1 MQSDTGN
8 VANLM
13 EQNKVPGAFL
23 AMLIV
28 QFALIIIDRALF
40 LRKFLFGKVVYQ
52 CALVGF
58 VHFWMFLLLPAVTER
73 VFIYV
78 RTFEQL

>member
-1 MQSDTGN
+1 
-8 VANLM
+8 M

-40 LRKFLFGKVVYQ
+40 LRKFLFGKVVRELNCECEFQ
-52 CALVGF
+52 EQG
-58 VHFWMFLLLPAVTER
+58 MFGQNY
-73 VFIYV
+73 FI
-78 RTFEQL
+78 

>member
-1 MQSDTGN
+1 MGRLQSDSGSAD

-13 EQNKVPGAFL
+13 EQNKVPGPFL

-40 LRKFLFGKVVYQ
+40 LRKFLFGKVVTNECGCELQ
-52 CALVGF
+52 EK
-58 VHFWMFLLLPAVTER
+58 MFE
-73 VFIYV
+73 
-78 RTFEQL
+78 

>member
-1 MQSDTGN
+1 MQTNQGDGN

-13 EQNKVPGAFL
+13 EENKVPGAFL

-40 LRKFLFGKVVYQ
+40 LRKFLFGKVIYQ
-52 CALVGF
+52 LGLVRECMG
-58 VHFWMFLLLPAVTER
+58 ME
-73 VFIYV
+73 
-78 RTFEQL
+78 